1 MSGKAAGISF
11 AIASEV
17 SDVAISMSPS
27 RSLVRAAIRASSSDV
42 TSSSKG
48 TISCSGTVDGASKAA
63 GIANSSDRSGV
74 SSVLVVSSAR
84 ALSSVLVVWA
94 RASSAMMRSAS
105 ASSYKS
111 EMRTI
116 TGKSSDSA
124 IASDGTLSAGA
135 MAGCV
140 CGGRFVTGRDEMV
153 TGRINSASWYRA
165 SST

>member
-27 RSLVRAAIRASSSDV
+27 RSLVRAAMRASSSDV
-42 TSSSKG
+42 ASSSKG

-74 SSVLVVSSAR
+74 SSVLAPTSVCVLSSA
-84 ALSSVLVVWA
+84 LVVWA